1 MISHSFWIRQFA
13 GQPDTVGRSLTI
25 DGRSATV
32 VGIFPPGFDLPF
44 AAEIWVP
51 LQVAIDTLPLQDR
64 WHRPTCL
71 SHGLRPGV
79 AIDRANQE
87 IAAVVKALAD
97 EYPQRRGW
105 TYRAIG
111 LRQQLLG
118 DLDGRTTNRRAR
130 ARGGRFLLVICW

>member
-1 MISHSFWIRQFA
+1 MRAGIRATISPEDDRPGSAAVAVISHSLWIRQFA

-64 WHRPTCL
+64 LASAYMP
-71 SHGLRPGV
+71 SHGCGGWRDRPRQPG
-79 AIDRANQE
+79 DRS
-87 IAAVVKALAD
+87 
-97 EYPQRRGW
+97 
-105 TYRAIG
+105 
-111 LRQQLLG
+111 
-118 DLDGRTTNRRAR
+118 GRKGT
-130 ARGGRFLLVICW
+130 GR